1 MNPAAP
7 ELYSIQD
14 GNETAAH
21 TNVWRI
27 REDLWE
33 YLTYTVEKMGHE
45 LSADAGE
52 HLASDIVRVL
62 DQLQTVEGYWAHPG
76 MAPSMD
82 CGYSPMNGTMP
93 GWVKHSPPSNDDGDA
108 KTQRRHQ
115 LPHRL
120 NTRPPLGARIL
131 RCCL

>member
-45 LSADAGE
+45 LSATP
-52 HLASDIVRVL
+52 ASTWPRTLSGSWTNSRQWKATGRIPV
-62 DQLQTVEGYWAHPG
+62 W
-76 MAPSMD
+76 
-82 CGYSPMNGTMP
+82 
-93 GWVKHSPPSNDDGDA
+93 
-108 KTQRRHQ
+108 
-115 LPHRL
+115 PHRWIAA
-120 NTRPPLGARIL
+120 TRR
-131 RCCL
+131 